1 MIDEFD
7 VVALR
12 VPLPDA
18 QMYDGSD
25 GLHTG
30 DQGAVVDAAPD
41 GRYLIVEFF
50 RNGETVAIET
60 VTPDQ
65 LRLVQQVRPAPA
77 HKTVK
82 A

>member
-18 QMYDGSD
+18 HMYDGSD
-25 GLHTG
+25 GLQIG
-30 DQGAVVDAAPD
+30 DQGAVVDASPD
-41 GRYLIVEFF
+41 GRYFIVEFF
-50 RNGETVAIET
+50 REDETVAIET

-65 LRLVQQVRPAPA
+65 VRLVQQVRPAPK

>member
-12 VPLPDA
+12 VPLPNA
-18 QMYDGSD
+18 HMYDGSD
-25 GLHTG
+25 GLHVD

-41 GRYLIVEFF
+41 GQYFIVEFF

-65 LRLVQQVRPAPA
+65 VRLVQQVRPASK
-77 HKTVK
+77 HKTVN

>member
-12 VPLPDA
+12 VPLPMRICTMVAMVCRQATRARLWMPRPMVGISSSSLRD
-18 QMYDGSD
+18 D
-25 GLHTG
+25 
-30 DQGAVVDAAPD
+30 
-41 GRYLIVEFF
+41 
-50 RNGETVAIET
+50 ETVAIET

-65 LRLVQQVRPAPA
+65 VRLVQRFRPAPK
-77 HKTVK
+77 HTTVK